1 MKLRSCTEDPH
12 ALCYIHS
19 TKLNM
24 GIKYTWKSILDQ
36 RNIEFV
42 IKFKLI
48 QEQQSECS

>member
-1 MKLRSCTEDPH
+1 MLYTLYETEYGHKIYMEVHDQ
-12 ALCYIHS
+12 
-19 TKLNM
+19 
-24 GIKYTWKSILDQ
+24 DQ